1 MQTIESIKIRVKQM
15 LNDEE
20 GARYSNLMLENAI
33 RQAMGR
39 LDDHLPLMRKLEHLI
54 TSEGREVTLTGL
66 INPLFIIHVSV
77 LPSGTSGPIREVK
90 NGYEYSLQ
98 GSTCLLEFN
107 SSYMLKVGETLRVT
121 YAAQQLLSGL
131 DGAVESTLPESA
143 AAAVESS
150 AVSFAYMLRTASLS
164 GVYGTKAGESA
175 QLAEQSKVWKELAE
189 AALSKLRSYQPFE
202 YPDGFAL
209 DQWDRPGG

>member
-20 GARYSNLMLENAI
+20 GARFSDLMLENAI

-39 LDDHLPLMRKLEHLI
+39 LDDHLPLMRKIEHVV

-66 INPLFIIHVSV
+66 IKPLFIVQVSV
-77 LPSGTSGPIREVK
+77 GTSGSNGPSREIK
-90 NGYEYSLQ
+90 NGYEYNLQ
-98 GSTCLLEFN
+98 GPACLLEFN
-107 SSYMLKVGETLRVT
+107 ASYLPKIGETLRVT
-121 YAAQQLLSGL
+121 YAAQNLLSGL
-131 DGAVESTLPESA
+131 DDAVESTLPESA

-150 AVSFAYMLRTASLS
+150 AVSFATMLRAASLL
-164 GVYGTKAGESA
+164 GVYGTKAGEAA
-175 QLAEQSKVWKELAE
+175 QLAEQSKIWKELAE
-189 AALSKLRSYQPFE
+189 AALNKLRTYQPFE

-209 DQWDRPGG
+209 DQWDRSGG